1 MLRLLE
7 EEVERHRAAQQQL
20 VKALEDANV
29 MYESVERLRDSI
41 HGKTEAIDRLEARRT
56 ELNSGLRAVERDLR
70 AVVCA
75 RAAIAER
82 DLR

>member
-7 EEVERHRAAQQQL
+7 EEVERHRAAQRQL
-20 VKALEDANV
+20 HKALEDVNV
-29 MYESVERLRDSI
+29 LYESVDRLRDSI

-56 ELNSGLRAVERDLR
+56 ELKSGLGAVERDLR

-82 DLR
+82 ER